1 MPLLRGPA
9 ISDDT
14 PDQALVAL
22 VIGGNSEPAFRTLY
36 RRHSPRL
43 FRMAVRLLGNE
54 QDAEDTLQETW
65 QRAVPRLGK
74 FEWRSALGTWLASI
88 AVNVAREAL
97 ERRGRWVMTDLEA
110 DTIRIDTPD
119 GLATLDLERAIATLP
134 PGSRAVFVLHDV
146 EGFTHDEIAAQL
158 GVNAGT
164 SKSQLFRARRAL
176 KRMLGTTE
184 VEEKLHAL

>member
-1 MPLLRGPA
+1 MPLVRGPV

-22 VIGGNSEPAFRTLY
+22 VMGGTSEQAFRALY

-43 FRMAVRLLGNE
+43 FRMALRLLGNE

-65 QRAVPRLGK
+65 QRAVPKLGS

-97 ERRGRWVMTDLEA
+97 ERRGRWVMTDLDA
-110 DTIRIDTPD
+110 DTIRLEGPD
-119 GLATLDLERAIATLP
+119 GAAGVDLERAIATLP

-146 EGFTHDEIAAQL
+146 EGFTHDEIAEQL

-176 KRMLGTTE
+176 KRLLGKTE
-184 VEEKLHAL
+184 VEERLYAI